1 MLNVFGASGS
11 VRAAE
16 HGLPGG
22 IARPQGEDM
31 PQGMFIY
38 ILTEPFDVTSLDERA
53 RGRSRSGTGLA
64 TFTLAQW

>member
-1 MLNVFGASGS
+1 
-11 VRAAE
+11 
-16 HGLPGG
+16 
-22 IARPQGEDM
+22 M